1 MTVRNSLN
9 RAYDGKDRRPVDI
22 VVEKA
27 VGNRGADRL
36 RATTRRT
43 TQWALHN
50 FKFSRSR
57 QLKAGPEMVLPVFAS
72 TITGRLVNYSPF
84 LITVTAVALK
94 EACTS
99 FPSVNDNSSKE

>member
-1 MTVRNSLN
+1 MAVRDSLN
-9 RAYDGKDRRPVDI
+9 RAYYDKDVRPVDI

-27 VGNRGADRL
+27 VGNRGADEL

-43 TQWALHN
+43 TQWAYH
-50 FKFSRSR
+50 FRFSRGR
-57 QLKAGPEMVLPVFAS
+57 QLKAGPEMVLPFFAS
-72 TITGRLVNYSPF
+72 TIIGRLVNYSPF